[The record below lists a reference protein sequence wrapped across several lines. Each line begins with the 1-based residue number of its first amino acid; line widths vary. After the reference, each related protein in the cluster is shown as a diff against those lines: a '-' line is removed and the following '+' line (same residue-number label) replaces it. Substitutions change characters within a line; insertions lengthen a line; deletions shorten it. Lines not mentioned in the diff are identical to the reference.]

1 MNCEEFSEALS
12 AYLDG
17 ELSAEERSTLEAHL
31 ERCPR
36 CREELKSL
44 RAVSRLVGTLPQ
56 VKASP
61 AFLSALSQGVAIR
74 KRSRWLRPIPL
85 FKGDLVP
92 ALAAAAV
99 LLIAVTVVLV
109 LPSVG
114 RFRRAVAPYE
124 APLTLSK
131 PETAAPSAAPRAE
144 GVTVE
149 ERAERAPAPAP
160 TVPPTE
166 RGLMDLAREKTGP
179 PATAAAPY
187 KGEGQQQAILAGHKD
202 GGGAPAREEA
212 AGTSEAPAKAEE
224 SAASRVLPMSNALAG
239 PDARGEALSGAE
251 APASPTTGKAG
262 EATAKEAA
270 PEVAQ
275 KEALPYPKEAK
286 GGVGGA
292 ATGPGFVT
300 VTLRCTDD
308 QAGQRAFDAALTEFA
323 ALESPIPDPATTRPM
338 TQEEDKRYSQ
348 VVRELLTSPDV
359 VTFEEMR
366 VPAADLDLVQAVF
379 TDRVGVS
386 FADTSADTVKFRG
399 VLSARRAQ
407 AGAGRVSSQARAP
420 EAAPSTSR
428 ARGLA
433 VSTKAG
439 PRGGEL
445 VRVIVA
451 LRRQPA
457 TPPPSRNQ

>member
-1 MNCEEFSEALS
+1 
-12 AYLDG
+12 
-17 ELSAEERSTLEAHL
+17 
-31 ERCPR
+31 
-36 CREELKSL
+36 
-44 RAVSRLVGTLPQ
+44 
-56 VKASP
+56 
-61 AFLSALSQGVAIR
+61 
-74 KRSRWLRPIPL
+74 
-85 FKGDLVP
+85 
-92 ALAAAAV
+92 
-99 LLIAVTVVLV
+99 
-109 LPSVG
+109 
-114 RFRRAVAPYE
+114 
-124 APLTLSK
+124 
-131 PETAAPSAAPRAE
+131 
-144 GVTVE
+144 
-149 ERAERAPAPAP
+149 
-160 TVPPTE
+160 
-166 RGLMDLAREKTGP
+166 
-179 PATAAAPY
+179 
-187 KGEGQQQAILAGHKD
+187 
-202 GGGAPAREEA
+202 
-212 AGTSEAPAKAEE
+212 
-224 SAASRVLPMSNALAG
+224 MSNALAG